1 MSSIKREISHF
12 RVEVSRQCQRR
23 QRRLNV
29 SEITVEPILRGYP
42 QDQGKCPLN
51 RGVSNS
57 KWRLGWGLLIINQQI
72 KYFSFI
78 LSRDLLQLLFQADR

>member
-29 SEITVEPILRGYP
+29 SEITVE
-42 QDQGKCPLN
+42 
-51 RGVSNS
+51 S
-57 KWRLGWGLLIINQQI
+57 
-72 KYFSFI
+72 I
-78 LSRDLLQLLFQADR
+78 LSE